1 MASKKASAPK
11 KSSGKRVSALPD
23 PKASVKRLLAS
34 LGERSREVLVR
45 RYGLVANTQPETLES
60 IGGTFGVTR
69 ERVRQIEAHA
79 LTAIRE
85 SAAYEKE
92 LPLFEKLKQH
102 VSDLGG
108 VVSEEELLQTF
119 GSDVLVRHHWLFLL
133 SVGSFF
139 IHEKEDTQFH
149 HRWSIDSRMADTIH
163 GALKNLYQTLPD
175 DGIVSEADLVNQFL
189 DELKEVNESYK
200 TDEVIRRWLALSKTI
215 ACNPL
220 GEWGRTSCPAVRV
233 KGIRDY
239 AYLTLKRHGSPMH
252 FSEVA
257 EAIQKLFTKE
267 AHVATTHNELI
278 KDARFILVGR
288 GMYALKEW
296 GYTAGVV
303 RDVIRSVL
311 QKTGPLSREDLLKE
325 VKKER
330 YVKDNTI
337 LVNLN
342 DTRYFKRLPDGRF
355 LVVA

>member
-1 MASKKASAPK
+1 MVSKKVTPK
-11 KSSGKRVSALPD
+11 KVVSLGD
-23 PKASVKRLLAS
+23 PKATVKRLLAGLS
-34 LGERSREVLVR
+34 ERAREVLIR
-45 RYGLVANTQPETLES
+45 RYGLVAGKAPETLEA
-60 IGGTFGVTR
+60 IGSTFGVTR

-79 LTAIRE
+79 LTAVRE

-92 LPLFEKLKQH
+92 QAIFEKMKKH
-102 VSDLGG
+102 IEGLGA
-108 VVSEEELLQTF
+108 VVSEDELLATF
-119 GSDVLVRHHWLFLL
+119 GADDLIRHNWLFLL

-139 IHEKEDTQFH
+139 TLQKEDADFR
-149 HRWSIDSRMADTIH
+149 HRWSVDTRLSSAVH
-163 GALKNLYQTLPD
+163 TALKNLYQTLPD
-175 DGIVSEADLVNQFL
+175 DGIVPEADIINQFL
-189 DELKEVNESYK
+189 DELKDVNETYK
-200 TDEVIRRWLALSKTI
+200 TDEVIRRWLSLSKTI

-278 KDARFILVGR
+278 KDSRFVLVGR

-311 QKTGPLSREDLLKE
+311 EKSGPISREELLKE

-342 DTRYFKRLPDGRF
+342 DTRYFKKLSDGRF
-355 LVVA
+355 RLA